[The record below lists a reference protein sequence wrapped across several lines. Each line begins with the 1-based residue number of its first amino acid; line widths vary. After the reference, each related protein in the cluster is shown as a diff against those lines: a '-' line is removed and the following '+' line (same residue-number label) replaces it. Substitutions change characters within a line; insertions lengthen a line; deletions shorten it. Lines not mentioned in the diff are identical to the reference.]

1 MFSGACLTEER
12 IECIVAASNC
22 LVRRHLAVRLDAM
35 LKTEK
40 LPACIADLDSALSEV
55 KAKDLTHCVNEAEE
69 EFERESSGEVPEV
82 KQLDV
87 CRVM

>member
-1 MFSGACLTEER
+1 
-12 IECIVAASNC
+12 
-22 LVRRHLAVRLDAM
+22 M

-69 EFERESSGEVPEV
+69 EFEREIQAKCP
-82 KQLDV
+82 K
-87 CRVM
+87 